1 MFGHPVI
8 FSGLRWF
15 LYMCITFLSN
25 FTHQFYFILF
35 STLLITNIKVC
46 WFWAVSLNPTYGYLR
61 FVDNFCVRW
70 LSLRQ
75 TYLWEISIAVTLT
88 SWLPSISG
96 AKSKGDPTKSTW
108 IGGYDFRNFIEQNR
122 LGSRNNRLSARSQV
136 SWWWCGW
143 MLRLLLWACK
153 KENR

>member
-1 MFGHPVI
+1 MDYVD
-8 FSGLRWF
+8 
-15 LYMCITFLSN
+15 
-25 FTHQFYFILF
+25 FYICVSFFYPTSPISFILYSF
-35 STLLITNIKVC
+35 RLCWLPILKYIKISEC

-88 SWLPSISG
+88 SSLPSISG

-108 IGGYDFRNFIEQNR
+108 IGGYDFRNFLEQNR